1 MVHLNNTPNVPPIR
15 RCDWPLVLSFMSGV
29 FAVCQCDHR
38 GTVNSQTCVTRR
50 QEFNTEGL
58 DCGQCKVGGL
68 SWPLNS

>member
-1 MVHLNNTPNVPPIR
+1 
-15 RCDWPLVLSFMSGV
+15 MSGV

-68 SWPLNS
+68 SWPLNSLKSKYILVVVATEVDVHV